1 MPRVPTYDGPQVQEQ
16 ATQGGYQQTIDVTK
30 GARALAAGLSDV
42 AQVADTIDYRD
53 SQAAAFKAEATIRE
67 EWQVQQAALRNQY
80 KKDNADQYKT
90 AADEWWAKAR
100 ESYTSTL
107 SPRAQALAGKSIGQ
121 YKLAQD
127 ADTMGY
133 VSREKTAAREINFKT
148 LQTSM
153 TREALQT
160 ATPETA
166 SAIGALTGKQITENA
181 IRYAAAEG
189 LDSKVGEAMARE
201 QVDLMHKSMALSLA
215 GRQDGLAAAQAYLAE
230 NGKDMLP
237 ADRDAVLKQVEV
249 TAKVAS
255 REREEKASDSAW
267 QLVGKNKR
275 VPEDVLS
282 QMDGKERVQ
291 LQDHLRAKY
300 ERAVTGAAP
309 KTDPKDHARL
319 VDMMLNDPEAFKK
332 ERIAAAKLSPT
343 DLEQFAAKQ
352 QALRGGGEKQDTML
366 TDDQRVTGA
375 LTAAGI
381 DSKKKPELAYTV
393 RSEIDR
399 RVRAEST
406 AKGGK
411 LLTGDEK
418 QRVVD
423 SVLMDKVYVSEWG
436 SDPQKPLSTLTAD
449 ELGKAYVQLPGSK
462 GMYGTTGVRN
472 VLLSSVPSDKRA
484 AIITGLRKAGQV
496 VTEQAIVEIY
506 DAKYGVK
513 GK

>member
-1 MPRVPTYDGPQVQEQ
+1 VPVVPQYNGPKVQEQ
-16 ATQGGYQQTIDVTK
+16 ATQGGYQQNIDVSK
-30 GARALAAGLSDV
+30 GARSLAQGLDVVADV
-42 AQVADTIDYRD
+42 ADKIDLRD
-53 SQAAAFKAEATIRE
+53 SQDAAFKAEATIRE

-90 AADEWWAKAR
+90 AADDWWAKAR
-100 ESYTSTL
+100 ENYTSAL

-127 ADTMGY
+127 ADTLGY
-133 VSREKTAAREINFKT
+133 VSREKAAAREINFKT

-166 SAIGALTGKQITENA
+166 GAIGALTGKQITENA

-215 GRQDGLAAAQAYLAE
+215 GRQGGLSAAQAYLAE

-267 QLVGKNKR
+267 QLVGQNKR

-291 LQDHLRAKY
+291 LQEHLRAKY
-300 ERAVTGAAP
+300 DRAVTGAAP

-319 VDMMLNDPEAFKK
+319 IDMMLNDPEAFKK
-332 ERIAAAKLSPT
+332 ERIAAAKLSAT

-352 QALRGGGEKQDTML
+352 QALRAGSTDKQDTML
-366 TDDQRVTGA
+366 TDDQRISGA
-375 LTAAGI
+375 LAGAGI
-381 DSKKKPELAYTV
+381 DAKKKPELAYSV

-399 RVRAEST
+399 RVRAESA

-411 LLTGDEK
+411 MLIGDEK
-418 QRVVD
+418 QRIVD
-423 SVLMDKVYVSEWG
+423 SVLMDKVYVNEWG
-436 SDPQKPLSTLTAD
+436 SDPQKPLSTLDPD
-449 ELGKAYVQLPGSK
+449 ELGKAYVTVNGKNVPLSTVPMADRSEIIRARRARGLP
-462 GMYGTTGVRN
+462 T
-472 VLLSSVPSDKRA
+472 
-484 AIITGLRKAGQV
+484 
-496 VTEQAIVEIY
+496 TEQAIVETY
-506 DAKYGVK
+506 LKAKQSTPE
-513 GK
+513 GKF